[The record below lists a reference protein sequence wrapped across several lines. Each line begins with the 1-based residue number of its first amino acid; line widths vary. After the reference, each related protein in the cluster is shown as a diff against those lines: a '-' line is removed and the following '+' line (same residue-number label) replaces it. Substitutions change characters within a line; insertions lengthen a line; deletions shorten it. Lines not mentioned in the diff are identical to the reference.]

1 MQTRHKFGQISSLLK
16 GAYSYYIYRALCKII
31 IQNSVDGGRKVYN
44 V

>member
-1 MQTRHKFGQISSLLK
+1 MQAKRKFRLISSLLK
-16 GAYSYYIYRALCKII
+16 GAYSYYIYRALCKVI